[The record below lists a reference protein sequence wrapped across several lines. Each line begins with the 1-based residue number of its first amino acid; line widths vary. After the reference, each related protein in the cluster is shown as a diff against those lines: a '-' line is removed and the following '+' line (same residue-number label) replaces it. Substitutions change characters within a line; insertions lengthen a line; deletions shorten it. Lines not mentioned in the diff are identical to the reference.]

1 MADKSQNSNKTPGAE
16 APTNNVPQREDH
28 VLEDGVFRL
37 ENWLPYEF
45 SRIANRVASMLAR
58 MVTER
63 FRLSLNAWRVLA
75 VLNNEFPL
83 SAKQVAARTM
93 LSPVN
98 VSRALSQLDK
108 LGMIKR
114 SSNAADYRQV
124 MLTPSKKGQ
133 AAYHEVVPLSMAIEK
148 ELLAGLK
155 GTELAALRKLMAS
168 LSDSAAT
175 RLPETRDWRELL
187 GGKARA
193 GGAGRAK
200 AVKKSA

>member
-1 MADKSQNSNKTPGAE
+1 MTDKSQNSKKMPGAK
-16 APTNNVPQREDH
+16 AQSNNAREHEDH

-63 FRLSLNAWRVLA
+63 FGLSLNAWRVLA

-98 VSRALSQLDK
+98 VSRALSQLDE
-108 LGMIKR
+108 LG
-114 SSNAADYRQV
+114 
-124 MLTPSKKGQ
+124 
-133 AAYHEVVPLSMAIEK
+133 E
-148 ELLAGLK
+148 
-155 GTELAALRKLMAS
+155 
-168 LSDSAAT
+168 
-175 RLPETRDWRELL
+175 
-187 GGKARA
+187 RA
-193 GGAGRAK
+193 
-200 AVKKSA
+200 